1 VFREKKSFQT
11 VLLKLDPRS
20 RVSLRRIESYWR
32 KAIAL
37 PSLSLSLSFFL
48 SLSLLRSLP
57 LSLSFFVIPPR
68 ATFAGWHPVDD
79 QGRISVR
86 EASRPSVFAF
96 SFKSRKTKK
105 KIVFAE
111 KEKELTVEQHYLSP
125 R

>member
-1 VFREKKSFQT
+1 
-11 VLLKLDPRS
+11 LLC
-20 RVSLRRIESYWR
+20 
-32 KAIAL
+32 
-37 PSLSLSLSFFL
+37 
-48 SLSLLRSLP
+48 P